1 MEIKGEYKIA
11 APREKVFAAL
21 NDPLVLKDCIPG
33 CESLDKVSDT
43 EMKAKVRLRIGPVSA
58 SFTGKVTLSDIDPPN
73 GYKITGEGQGGAA
86 GFAKGGAVVTL
97 ADDAG
102 ATTLTYNVDAQVGG
116 KIAQVGARLID
127 GTAKKLADEFF
138 GKFVSVVS
146 APPPAEEAMPT
157 ASAEPSASAAYSA
170 AIPPP
175 AAASAS
181 SAASASPRPDAAAA
195 AQRGYRHW
203 LVIGIGAALLVIVF
217 LASR

>member
-21 NDPLVLKDCIPG
+21 NDQAVLQACIPG
-33 CESLDKVSDT
+33 CESLEKTSDT
-43 EMKAKVRLRIGPVSA
+43 EMKAKVRMRIGPVSA
-58 SFTGKVTLSDIDPPN
+58 SFSGKVTLSDIDPPN
-73 GYKITGEGQGGAA
+73 GYRISGEGQGGAA

-97 ADDAG
+97 REDAG
-102 ATTLTYNVDAQVGG
+102 DTVLNYNVDAQVGG

-138 GKFVSVVS
+138 SKFATMVGG
-146 APPPAEEAMPT
+146 
-157 ASAEPSASAAYSA
+157 
-170 AIPPP
+170 PPP
-175 AAASAS
+175 AAAVAGTPSDAPP
-181 SAASASPRPDAAAA
+181 APDTVSPPSPPPAA

-203 LVIGIGAALLVIVF
+203 LVIGVGAAVLILIF